1 MKKTLLFSIFLTLT
15 VFSGTAQKSWS
26 LEDCINYAWENNLS
40 IKSSALNTESQKI
53 RLEQAKNKRL
63 PDLNASLYTPLNYGL
78 AATANGT
85 NEGSGEF
92 TTSVSGSIGSSVT
105 LFSGFQIKNNIAAQG
120 FNLQASIEDLKKAK
134 ESMAV
139 SISSSYLQVLYN
151 KEMQTISEE
160 QVKLSNELLE
170 RSKVQAEYGK
180 IPEGQVYEAKA
191 QLSKDK
197 QSSTESLNT
206 LKLSLL
212 DLSQMLELKD
222 WATFDIVV
230 PTINLQTLSTSIPTA
245 DEVYTYAINNKPEV
259 KASEYRL
266 KSSEKSLEVS
276 KSGYYPTVSL
286 SASYGNGYY
295 PSSKTYDTLG
305 IAHRIP
311 FNTQLKSNYS
321 AGVSLSVS
329 IPIFNRFDTK
339 NNIRLSNIE
348 LENAKITLENSKK
361 TLYKEI
367 QQAWFNAKSAMEK
380 YQASADVVMNSLEA
394 FRFSEEKYTNGKSTV
409 YEFNQA
415 KLNLA
420 NAKSN
425 QLQAK
430 YNLLFCVKILDF
442 YKGEP
447 LKL

>member
-1 MKKTLLFSIFLTLT
+1 MKKTILFSLFLALT

-63 PDLNASLYTPLNYGL
+63 PDLNASLRTPLNYGL
-78 AATANGT
+78 APTARGT
-85 NEGSGEF
+85 NESSGEF
-92 TTSVSGSIGSSVT
+92 TTSVSGGINSSVT

-180 IPEGQVYEAKA
+180 IPEGQVFEAKA

-222 WATFDIVV
+222 WATFDVVV
-230 PTINLQTLSTSIPTA
+230 PTINLQTLSTTIPAA
-245 DEVYTYAINNKPEV
+245 DEVYTYAINNKPDV

-266 KSSEKSLEVS
+266 NSSEKSLEIS

-286 SASYGNGYY
+286 NAYYNNGYY
-295 PSSKTYDTLG
+295 HNGS
-305 IAHRIP
+305 RIP
-311 FNTQLKSNYS
+311 FSRQLKSNYS
-321 AGVSLSVS
+321 AEISLSVS

-339 NNIRLSNIE
+339 NNIKLSNIE

>member
-1 MKKTLLFSIFLTLT
+1 MKKTILFSLFLALT

-63 PDLNASLYTPLNYGL
+63 PDLNASLRTPLNYGL
-78 AATANGT
+78 APTARGT
-85 NEGSGEF
+85 NESSGAF
-92 TTSVSGSIGSSVT
+92 TTSVSGGINSSVT

-180 IPEGQVYEAKA
+180 IPEGQVFEAKA

-222 WATFDIVV
+222 WATFDVVV
-230 PTINLQTLSTSIPTA
+230 PTINLQTLSTTIPAA
-245 DEVYTYAINNKPEV
+245 DEVYTYAINNKPDV

-266 KSSEKSLEVS
+266 NSSEKSLEIS

-286 SASYGNGYY
+286 NAYYNNGYY
-295 PSSKTYDTLG
+295 HNGS
-305 IAHRIP
+305 RIP
-311 FNTQLKSNYS
+311 FSRQLKSNYS
-321 AGVSLSVS
+321 AEISLSVS

-339 NNIRLSNIE
+339 NNIKLSNIE

-380 YQASADVVMNSLEA
+380 YQASADVVVNSLEA